1 MSVNLMVAMGNI
13 VRDPEL
19 RYTPKGTAVIEGSVA
34 LNRVWNTE
42 DGEKKEE
49 VTFLS
54 FAGFGRMAE
63 TISQYFQKGSLI
75 HLTGYLKQENWED
88 KTTGEKKSKLK
99 LIVSS
104 FSFCGSSTKRDAQSE
119 DAPPRQRPSRAP
131 SRAPSRS
138 AAPANEPDESPID
151 DDDVP
156 F

>member
-49 VTFLS
+49 VTFLP

-88 KTTGEKKSKLK
+88 KNTGEKKSKLK

-119 DAPPRQRPSRAP
+119 DGPPRQRPSRAP
-131 SRAPSRS
+131 SRA
-138 AAPANEPDESPID
+138 AAPANEPDASPID